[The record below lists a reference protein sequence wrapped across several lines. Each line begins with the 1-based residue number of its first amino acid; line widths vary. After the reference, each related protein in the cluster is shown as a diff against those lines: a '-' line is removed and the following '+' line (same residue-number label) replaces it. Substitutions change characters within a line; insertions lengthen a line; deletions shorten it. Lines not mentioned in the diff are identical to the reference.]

1 MTASCRVPSSGVD
14 ACQTYWEHGGLA
26 AALIDRNPPVD
37 PRLLTVAGDGCDP
50 AAAAEP
56 ASVWPVIDHLRVAQY
71 RSVFGPRADEARLA
85 LEPVFVE
92 ESYPDLL
99 VAYDRA

>member
-1 MTASCRVPSSGVD
+1 
-14 ACQTYWEHGGLA
+14 
-26 AALIDRNPPVD
+26 
-37 PRLLTVAGDGCDP
+37 
-50 AAAAEP
+50 
-56 ASVWPVIDHLRVAQY
+56 VWPVIDHLRVAQY

-92 ESYPDLL
+92 VSYPDLL